1 MYNNRN
7 LLFMAGF
14 TVILTLLGFLL
25 LVSGIQGDTL
35 RPETTW
41 TRTREPV
48 IVFGSQLPQFT
59 GAALDDLFVYAY
71 AEESWTLVP
80 FQFDEVDASGVYTV
94 ENGLLD
100 ANDELALMAMD
111 LGDQADLQEW
121 IPDADSQTYP
131 RYQLQV
137 TNPLNPSE
145 QGSIYV
151 YRSATLAPSPP
162 AGYVEW
168 DAGNNQ
174 IVAGTY
180 IMGFAPQD
188 HVGVASLD
196 LNGSGVDAL
205 DRNKI
210 RLNVTCWVGSFPI
223 EITLTEEDLP
233 QLDPTPDIEGPVRVG
248 GGNTES
254 STWAYHSLYHLRAA
268 VDLASL
274 EPPDICTSV
283 EINWLRISSD
293 WLDPTA
299 TGMAPTTY
307 YDSNTPGGV
316 PVDGV
321 PDAVPET
328 PLTSW
333 NQTSGALGSTV
344 QVIDVLP
351 GGGSVWNYYKD
362 DQIPDPDDTGE
373 DQQSFGDAGFG
384 VDAPSDQIAF
394 ELLTFV
400 LDPAQPNIGATYR
413 SYHTHPLEVTAAAQ
427 SYDCSPAGVS
437 FGWPPGTIVGVETTL
452 TASVSEGQAPF
463 TFAWEFGDDGSP
475 ASGNP
480 VVHTFILT
488 GTFPVTLTVSNACGT
503 AEPVV
508 NFVTVFAPGEA
519 NLAYLPL
526 LLKAHP

>member
-1 MYNNRN
+1 MMYKKRN
-7 LLFMAGF
+7 LLPMGF
-14 TVILTLLGFLL
+14 TVALTLLACLL
-25 LVSGIQGDTL
+25 LINGVQGDTPW
-35 RPETTW
+35 PEIAW

-48 IVFGSQLPQFT
+48 IVSGDQLPQFA

-71 AEESWTLVP
+71 AGGSWTLVP

-111 LGDQADLQEW
+111 LGDQASLGEW
-121 IPDADSQTYP
+121 IPDADSQTHP

-137 TNPLNPSE
+137 TNPLDPSE
-145 QGSIYV
+145 QGWIYV

-180 IMGFAPQD
+180 VMGFAPQS
-188 HVGVASLD
+188 HIGVASLD

-205 DRNKI
+205 DRTKI
-210 RLNVTCWVGSFPI
+210 RLNATCWFGSFPI

-233 QLDPTPDIEGPVRVG
+233 QSDPTPDIDGPVRVG
-248 GGNTES
+248 GGNTAS
-254 STWAYHSLYHLRAA
+254 NTWAYHSLYHLKAA

-274 EPPDICTSV
+274 EPPEFCTSLD
-283 EINWLRISSD
+283 INWLRVSSD
-293 WLDPTA
+293 WLDPSA

-307 YDSNTPGGV
+307 YDGNTPGGV
-316 PVDGV
+316 SVDGIPDGV
-321 PDAVPET
+321 PQT
-328 PLTSW
+328 PPTDW
-333 NQTSGALGSTV
+333 NQTSGALGTTV
-344 QVIDVLP
+344 QVVDVVP
-351 GGGSVWNYYKD
+351 GGGSVWNYYRD
-362 DQIPDPDDTGE
+362 DQALDPDDTGE
-373 DQQSFGDAGFG
+373 DQRSFGDAGFG
-384 VDAPSDQIAF
+384 VDAPSDQISV

-400 LDPAQPNIGATYR
+400 LEPAQPNVGATYL
-413 SYHTHPLEVTAAAQ
+413 SYHTDPLEVGATAQ

-437 FGWPPGTIVGVETTL
+437 FSWPQGTIVGVETTF
-452 TASVSEGQAPF
+452 TASVSGGQPPF
-463 TFAWEFGDDGSP
+463 AYAWVFGDDGSST
-475 ASGNP
+475 SGNP
-480 VVHTFILT
+480 VAHTFNLT

-508 NFVTVFAPGEA
+508 HHVTVFAPGEA
-519 NLAYLPL
+519 HLAHLPL
-526 LLKAHP
+526 VLKNRP

>member
-1 MYNNRN
+1 MYKKRN
-7 LLFMAGF
+7 LPPMAGV
-14 TVILTLLGFLL
+14 TAVLALLGVLL
-25 LVSGIQGDTL
+25 LVSSVQGDTP
-35 RPETTW
+35 RPQNTW

-48 IVFGSQLPQFT
+48 IVSGDQLTQFA
-59 GAALDDLFVYAY
+59 GVALDDLFVYAY
-71 AEESWTLVP
+71 TGGSWTLIP

-100 ANDELALMAMD
+100 ANDELVLMAMD
-111 LGDQADLQEW
+111 LGDQADLGEW
-121 IPDADSQTYP
+121 IPDADSQTHP

-137 TNPLNPSE
+137 TNPLEPSE
-145 QGSIYV
+145 EGWIYV
-151 YRSATLAPSPP
+151 YWSATLAPSPP
-162 AGYVEW
+162 AGYVDW

-188 HVGVASLD
+188 HVGPTSLE

-210 RLNVTCWVGSFPI
+210 RLDVTCWVGPVPV

-233 QLDPTPDIEGPVRVG
+233 ASDPTPDIDGPVRLG
-248 GGNTES
+248 GGNTDS
-254 STWAYHSLYHLRAA
+254 STWAYHSLYQLRTS

-283 EINWLRISSD
+283 DINRLRLSSD
-293 WLDPTA
+293 WLDPA
-299 TGMAPTTY
+299 VTGMAPTIY
-307 YDSNTPGGV
+307 YDSNTPSGV
-316 PVDGV
+316 PVDGI

-328 PLTSW
+328 PPTNW
-333 NQTSGALGSTV
+333 NQISGALGSTV
-344 QVIDVLP
+344 QVVDVLP
-351 GGGSVWNYYKD
+351 GGGSLWNYYKD
-362 DQIPDPDDTGE
+362 DQTSDPEDTGE
-373 DQQSFGDAGFG
+373 DHQSFGDAGFG
-384 VDAPSDQIAF
+384 VDAPSDQVAF
-394 ELLTFV
+394 EILLFV
-400 LDPAQPNIGATYR
+400 LDAAQPNVGATYS

-427 SYDCSPAGVS
+427 SYDCIPAGVS
-437 FGWPPGTIVGVETTL
+437 FSWPPGTIVGTETTF

-463 TFAWEFGDDGSP
+463 TFAWGFGDDGSS

-480 VVHTFILT
+480 VVHTFALT

-503 AEPVV
+503 AEPVIKRV
-508 NFVTVFAPGEA
+508 IVFAPGEA
-519 NLAYLPL
+519 HLSYLPL

>member
-1 MYNNRN
+1 
-7 LLFMAGF
+7 MAGLIA
-14 TVILTLLGFLL
+14 TLTLLGCLL
-25 LVSGIQGDTL
+25 LVSAVQGDTP
-35 RPETTW
+35 RPANTW

-48 IVFGSQLPQFT
+48 IVSGDQFPQFA

-71 AEESWTLVP
+71 SGGNWTLIP
-80 FQFDEVDASGVYTV
+80 FQFDEVDASGMYTV

-111 LGDQADLQEW
+111 LGDQADLGAW
-121 IPDADSQTYP
+121 IPDTNSQTHP

-137 TNPLNPSE
+137 TNPLDPSE
-145 QGSIYV
+145 QGWIYV
-151 YRSATLAPSPP
+151 YRSATLAPTPP

-188 HVGVASLD
+188 HFGVASLD

-210 RLNVTCWVGSFPI
+210 RLNVTCWVDPI
-223 EITLTEEDLP
+223 PWPVFEGTITEEDLP
-233 QLDPTPDIEGPVRVG
+233 VSDPTPAIDGPVRLG
-248 GGNTES
+248 GGNTDS

-274 EPPDICTSV
+274 ELPCTSLDV
-283 EINWLRISSD
+283 NWLRVSSD
-293 WLDPTA
+293 WLDPTT
-299 TGMAPTTY
+299 TGMAPATY

-316 PVDGV
+316 PVDGI
-321 PDAVPET
+321 PDVVPET
-328 PLTSW
+328 PPTGW

-351 GGGSVWNYYKD
+351 GGGSLSNYYKD
-362 DQIPDPDDTGE
+362 DQTPDPDDTGE
-373 DQQSFGDAGFG
+373 DQQSFGDAGFR

-394 ELLTFV
+394 EILTFV
-400 LDPAQPNIGATYR
+400 LDPAQPNIGATFR
-413 SYHTHPLEVTAAAQ
+413 SYDTHPLEVTAAAQ

-437 FGWPPGTIVGVETTL
+437 FSWPPGTIVGVETTF
-452 TASVSEGQAPF
+452 TASVSGGQAPF
-463 TFAWEFGDDGSP
+463 TFAWRFGDDGSST
-475 ASGNP
+475 SGNP
-480 VVHTFILT
+480 VVHTFTLT
-488 GTFPVTLTVSNACGT
+488 GTFPVTLTVSNACGM

-508 NFVTVFAPGEA
+508 NYVTAFAPDEA
-519 NLAYLPL
+519 HLAYLPL
-526 LLKAHP
+526 LLKANP